1 MKLRPNIR
9 LREIAGEKM
18 LVIGS
23 ATEVDLTKVVAFNTT
38 AEYLWEAMKG
48 KDFSVDDVAEILI
61 RDYGIDR
68 HRAYNDACVWTES
81 LVKAGLCI

>member
-1 MKLRPNIR
+1 MKLRPNMR

-18 LVIGS
+18 LVTGS
-23 ATEVDLTKVVAFNTT
+23 PTQVDLTKVVVLNTT

-48 KDFSVDDVAEILI
+48 KDFSVDDVAGVLT
-61 RDYGIDR
+61 RDYGID
-68 HRAYNDACVWTES
+68 HQRAYKDASLWIES